1 MIERVIAIYL
11 ASLVAVVT
19 VGGGVF
25 MIATYVRLLRVLRTR
40 LPGLWQQLGSPTLG
54 FQTIP
59 HAYFSRKKTF
69 AFIYLGRFHELDDLE
84 VQRLCNRLRI
94 TGAAA
99 LLVFVAWTVF
109 ILTGNLA
116 GHR

>member
-1 MIERVIAIYL
+1 MIERVISILL
-11 ASLVAVVT
+11 ASLVAVFT

-25 MIATYVRLLRVLRTR
+25 MIATYMRLLRVLRTR
-40 LPGLWQQLGSPTLG
+40 LPDLWQQLGSPALG

-59 HAYFSRKKTF
+59 QAYFSRKKTF
-69 AFIYLGRFHELDDLE
+69 AFIYLGRFHEVDDLE

-94 TGAAA
+94 TGALA
-99 LLVFVAWTVF
+99 LVVFAVWMIF

>member
-1 MIERVIAIYL
+1 VIEGGISIFL
-11 ASLVAVVT
+11 ASLVAVFT
-19 VGGGVF
+19 VGGGVV

-40 LPGLWQQLGSPTLG
+40 LPDLWQKLGSPTLA

-59 HAYFSRKKTF
+59 HAYFSRRKTF
-69 AFIYLGRFHELDDLE
+69 AFVYLGRFHEVDDLE
-84 VQRLCNRLRI
+84 VQKLCNRLRLSSALVLVVF
-94 TGAAA
+94 AA
-99 LLVFVAWTVF
+99 WMIF